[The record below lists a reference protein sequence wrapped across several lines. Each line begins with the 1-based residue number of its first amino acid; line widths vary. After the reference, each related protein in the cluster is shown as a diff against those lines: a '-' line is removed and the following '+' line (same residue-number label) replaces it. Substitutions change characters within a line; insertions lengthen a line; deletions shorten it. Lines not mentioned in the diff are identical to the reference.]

1 MKITKEQINKGRK
14 KMNAQELQEH
24 MKHMRCASSVHKNG
38 KKYTRKVK
46 HKDKGGW
53 QDEQTT

>member
-24 MKHMRCASSVHKNG
+24 MKHMRFASSVHNNG
-38 KKYTRKVK
+38 KKYTRKFK

-53 QDEQTT
+53 